1 VKFKAVFLDAGE
13 TMIHPHPSFGE
24 LFADVLAKAGHDV
37 EIERILE
44 TVSVY
49 SQRWS
54 EAAKREGK
62 GPWSVSQEASR
73 DFWLGVYD
81 GFLRDLGV
89 EGDPDTLLGIARRL
103 YSTFSDPASYR
114 AYPDV
119 LPGLDALAERGY
131 TLGLISNF
139 EEWLELVLEAVE
151 LTRYFPVRVISGVEG
166 IEKPDPRIFEIALER
181 AGMSAE
187 ESVYVGDHPH
197 FDVEAAEAVGM
208 FPVLIDRRDRYPD
221 APGVRITSIEELPA
235 VLESA

>member
-1 VKFKAVFLDAGE
+1 VFLDAGE

-24 LFADVLAKAGHDV
+24 LFADVLSNAGHDV

-49 SQRWS
+49 SERWS

-73 DFWLGVYD
+73 GFWLSVYE
-81 GFLRDLGV
+81 GFLKDLGV
-89 EGDPDTLLGIARRL
+89 EGGSDALLGIARRL

-197 FDVEAAEAVGM
+197 FDVEAAAAVGM
-208 FPVLIDRRDRYPD
+208 FPVLIDRRDRYAD
-221 APGVRITSIEELPA
+221 APGARIASIEELPGL
-235 VLESA
+235 LESA